1 MSQSL
6 DRGLRALAA
15 IAEGRTTL
23 NELSEALDVHRTT
36 ALRLLRTLEQH
47 RFVFRPDPN
56 HYQLGSGLFALS
68 NTALE
73 SRDIRHVA
81 HPYLVK
87 LSQRH
92 GHTVHLATYESGSAV
107 YIDKVDSTKPVG
119 LHSRVGDTAPL
130 YCTAVGKLLL
140 AAQPKADRHRV
151 ANSLTYTTVTAT
163 TITNAAELL
172 AELDAIRPK
181 GHATAKGEQEEFVH
195 CVAAPI
201 TDEAG
206 TVIAALSISAATVM
220 LDGGEVERYL
230 PSLLEIA
237 REISGQYDSPIGGLP
252 AGPATEG

>member
-6 DRGLRALAA
+6 DRALRALAA
-15 IAEGRTTL
+15 IAQGQTTL

-56 HYQLGSGLFALS
+56 HYQLGSGLFALA

-73 SRDIRHVA
+73 SRDIRQVA

-92 GHTVHLATYESGSAV
+92 GHTVHLAAYESGAAV

-119 LHSRVGDTAPL
+119 SYSRVGDTAPL
-130 YCTAVGKLLL
+130 HCTAVGKVLL
-140 AAQPKADRHRV
+140 AGQPKTDRQRV
-151 ANSLTYTTVTAT
+151 AASLTYTAFTPA
-163 TITNAAELL
+163 TITSSIDLL
-172 AELDAIRPK
+172 TQLDQIRAQAY
-181 GHATAKGEQEEFVH
+181 ATAKGEHEDFVH
-195 CVAAPI
+195 SVAAPV
-201 TDEAG
+201 TNQAG
-206 TVIAALSISAATVM
+206 SVIAAVSISVASMM

-230 PSLLEIA
+230 PSLLEVA
-237 REISGQYDSPIGGLP
+237 REISGQYDSPMSRLP
-252 AGPATEG
+252 AEPETGL